1 MDLFADVKSLVLEG
15 IGGMVADGV
24 LPEGLSLDAVT
35 VEPPR
40 DAAHGDMAT
49 NAAMVLAKPARKN
62 PREIA
67 EALSARLDGAPGIL
81 GAEVAGPGFLNLR
94 LDPARWFGLIPHVIG
109 EGVNAGRSRMGAG
122 RKVNVEFVCARHH
135 HLGAAGLEQAS
146 HLQRHIHHHVGL
158 AQPTA
163 AASIAVAAPS
173 RL

>member
-67 EALSARLDGAPGIL
+67 EALAAQ
-81 GAEVAGPGFLNLR
+81 
-94 LDPARWFGLIPHVIG
+94 
-109 EGVNAGRSRMGAG
+109 AGRRAGDSGRGGGGAG
-122 RKVNVEFVCARHH
+122 VSQPAAR
-135 HLGAAGLEQAS
+135 
-146 HLQRHIHHHVGL
+146 
-158 AQPTA
+158 
-163 AASIAVAAPS
+163 S
-173 RL
+173 RRGGSV